1 MHAGR
6 GRVTRR
12 SKPLTTNPQSVRDYR
27 DSNLSSGDVPNLA
40 AAPFRVSDAG
50 KNEDCRAG
58 NE

>member
-1 MHAGR
+1 M
-6 GRVTRR
+6 TRR